1 MADRVNETIVLA
13 ADREAVLG
21 IITHFESYPDWQP
34 QMQEAEVLER
44 DGEGRATTVRYKFK
58 GQMFTA
64 NYTLAYTYDDQGLSF
79 TAVEGDILK
88 TLDGRYT
95 LVEEAPGKTR
105 VTYELEASPAIKIP
119 AVLRRQGAKKMIEDL
134 FSGLQERLEG

>member
-1 MADRVNETIVLA
+1 MADRVNESIVLA
-13 ADREAVLG
+13 ADRESVLG
-21 IITHFESYPDWQP
+21 VITDFETYPDWQP

-44 DGEGRATTVRYKFK
+44 DDQGRATQVRYKFK

-79 TAVEGDILK
+79 TAIDGDILK

-95 LVEEAPGKTR
+95 LVEEGPGKTQ

-134 FSGLQERLEG
+134 FTGLQERLEG